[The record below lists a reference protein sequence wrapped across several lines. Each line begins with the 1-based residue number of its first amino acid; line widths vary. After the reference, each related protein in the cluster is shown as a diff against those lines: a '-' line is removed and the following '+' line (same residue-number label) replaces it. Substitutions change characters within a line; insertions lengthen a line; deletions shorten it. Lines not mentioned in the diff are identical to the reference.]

1 MTMRRRKGEG
11 RAPQLKFTTQI
22 TAYLLSGFVL
32 LALIFSMLYYVDA
45 RRTTENAAIR
55 DVEHSLERTRSDME
69 SLISLTQSVMSNLM
83 ADGSLYDALTDYEP
97 GVDSY
102 ARVKRT
108 VQPLL
113 YDHIRNIEKL
123 CAIQLLN
130 DVYTTTEYFINGN
143 GREWAEIDG
152 FG

>member
-1 MTMRRRKGEG
+1 MGRRKGEG

-113 YDHIRNIEKL
+113 YDHIRNIQIIHTYRY
-123 CAIQLLN
+123 CSNI
-130 DVYTTTEYFINGN
+130 YNGIYSTN
-143 GREWAEIDG
+143 FMKMNFFDRNSMR
-152 FG
+152 F